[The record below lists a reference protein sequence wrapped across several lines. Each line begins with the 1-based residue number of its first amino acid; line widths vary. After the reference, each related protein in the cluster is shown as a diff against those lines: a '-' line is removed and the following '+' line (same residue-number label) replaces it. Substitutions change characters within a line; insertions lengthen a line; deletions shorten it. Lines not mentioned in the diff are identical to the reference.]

1 MKLLGDR
8 KKKGNQ
14 DPSGMS
20 SPSMTSRLQELTGP
34 DDEFYRAMSRLMFLD
49 PKKITTSLEGAVKQA
64 QDYESAGNMTRAELW
79 YRIAGGISLYRGDIE
94 GVRKFFQKASII
106 SGNSRPEY
114 NTVAKQSERAVE
126 TARKYYES
134 TI

>member
-1 MKLLGDR
+1 MKLLGDK

-14 DPSGMS
+14 DPSNES
-20 SPSMTSRLQELTGP
+20 NPAITSRLQELTGP
-34 DDEFYRAMSRLMFLD
+34 DNEFYRAMSRLMFLD
-49 PKKITTSLEGAVKQA
+49 PKKITTSLEDAVKQA
-64 QDYESAGNMTRAELW
+64 QEYESGGNRTRAELW

-94 GVRKFFQKASII
+94 GVRKFFQKASIV

-114 NTVAKQSERAVE
+114 DTVAKQPERAVE
-126 TARKYYES
+126 TAKKYYEG